1 MVFRS
6 LFRNWLRNTAR
17 EKMRQKVFDAAR
29 AEISRQRGDTE
40 GGETDEAARLT
51 CDVGV
56 VFALGIE
63 AGGLR
68 DLLADEFSIR
78 GHGFVAR
85 FGKLKGRDVVVI
97 QSGAGQEAAARATDA
112 LITAHRPPWV
122 ISAGFAG
129 GLCPEVKRHDVVM
142 ANSVM
147 DTHGNRLGIDLK
159 VDPESLAQIQG
170 VHLGPVLTADRIVRL
185 PAEKRELGDRHRAM
199 AVDMESFAVAE
210 VCRRQHVRFLAV
222 RIIGD
227 SVDEALPAD
236 VEKMLNQKTGSA
248 RLGAAAGALW
258 KRPGS
263 IKDMFKLKENALVAS
278 DRLAKFL
285 VSTIDQL
292 PPPQALSLRS
302 SN

>member
-6 LFRNWLRNTAR
+6 IFQNWLRNTAR
-17 EKMRQKVFDAAR
+17 EKMRRKVFDAAR
-29 AEISRQRGDTE
+29 AEMSRQMGDSKE
-40 GGETDEAARLT
+40 GETEEAARLE

-63 AGGLR
+63 AGGFR
-68 DLLADEFSIR
+68 ELLEDEFSIR

-85 FGKLKGRDVVVI
+85 FGELKGRHVVVI

-129 GLCPEVKRHDVVM
+129 GLCPEAKRHDVVM
-142 ANSVM
+142 ANSVT

-159 VDPESLAQIQG
+159 VDPASLAQIQG
-170 VHLGPVLTADRIVRL
+170 VHLGQLLTVDRIIRL
-185 PAEKRELGDRHRAM
+185 PDEKRELGAKYRAM

-222 RIIGD
+222 RIIND
-227 SVDEALPAD
+227 SVEEALPAD
-236 VEKMLNQKTGSA
+236 VERMLDQKTRAA
-248 RLGAAAGALW
+248 RIGAAAGALW

-292 PPPQALSLRS
+292 PPQALSLKS